1 MDDKDFA
8 EIDLKELY
16 KQLDSNKN
24 GLTQSQAE
32 QKLKKFGSNIITRAR
47 GESQI
52 KTFFKSFSSMM
63 AILLWVS
70 GIIAIFAGITEL
82 GIAIWAVN
90 VINGLFSF
98 WQEFAAKK
106 ATDSLMKMLPTY
118 ASVYRDGKLTK
129 IEATKMV
136 PGDIFSIQAGNSI
149 SADARLID
157 RN

>member
-52 KTFFKSFSSMM
+52 KTFLN
-63 AILLWVS
+63 LL
-70 GIIAIFAGITEL
+70 
-82 GIAIWAVN
+82 
-90 VINGLFSF
+90 
-98 WQEFAAKK
+98 AA
-106 ATDSLMKMLPTY
+106 
-118 ASVYRDGKLTK
+118 
-129 IEATKMV
+129 
-136 PGDIFSIQAGNSI
+136 
-149 SADARLID
+149 
-157 RN
+157 